1 MYNVANVIQVKKG
14 FADQV
19 VEKFEKRGE
28 VLGFAGFLGIEVM
41 VTEQNKDYEDVTILT
56 RWDSKENFT
65 NWVKSDV
72 FKKVHTKENISPDFI
87 LGNKVVKYEVKLSKQ
102 PESIV
107 N

>member
-1 MYNVANVIQVKKG
+1 MKKG
-14 FADQV
+14 YADQV

-28 VLGFAGFLGIEVM
+28 VLGFAGFLGIEIM
-41 VTEQNKDYEDVTILT
+41 VTEQNKDYEDVPILT
-56 RWDSKENFT
+56 RWESKDHFM

-72 FKKVHTKENISPDFI
+72 FKKVHTKENIRPDFI

-102 PESIV
+102 PESIA